1 MGLLLANL
9 MPALVLVVN
18 VAFKIFDWFGAVL
31 IFLLSAITGI
41 LFGVAGL

>member
-1 MGLLLANL
+1 MELLLVNL
-9 MPALVLVVN
+9 MPALMFAVN
-18 VAFKIFDWFGAVL
+18 MVFSIFSWIGAAL